1 MNRQCS
7 TGRKSNSQK
16 RKLDEK
22 IRTHFNVFRV
32 NMNKRSMQE
41 DGGSSDSLQVISDL
55 HSQPMDMHVPIQ
67 EANHYQPQR
76 QYHQQHQHP
85 SSNFDNNDDLLA
97 WAQELPSAAFVD
109 LIDTSNLDMALGQIS
124 PSFYQ
129 PVNIPLPNNVHQPT
143 VNTSIHDHAMNF
155 TSSFNNNHNNTPMPP
170 HRSHHSYPSIFNYEQ
185 NTSDATFGSFSS
197 SSTSTTN
204 PFDHLNTVPNQPDVS
219 PLNQHAHCSSM
230 PSRPNPPTFKNGPSY
245 LRASEDFI
253 LFFHAIDADD
263 SGLITFDELKQ
274 YLRNKD
280 ANNTHFNN
288 EAVMTLIEMFDT
300 NKAIDKREFPDML
313 AFIKNWERC
322 FLFLDEDKSG
332 TIDYQEMHYAI
343 QSLGFADLSHKLI
356 LRLLQKFDRS
366 GSGLIDLDNFI
377 VACVTLCRCKEI
389 YEIMCIKFGSTS
401 LPINLEQFIISFIWP
416 TPL

>member
-1 MNRQCS
+1 MNRHCS
-7 TGRKSNSQK
+7 SGRKPNSQK

-32 NMNKRSMQE
+32 NMNKRSIRE
-41 DGGSSDSLQVISDL
+41 GSGSSDSLQTLND
-55 HSQPMDMHVPIQ
+55 HNSQPMDVHIPIQ
-67 EANHYQPQR
+67 QANHQ
-76 QYHQQHQHP
+76 QQHPQP
-85 SSNFDNNDDLLA
+85 DFVNGDDLLA
-97 WAQELPSAAFVD
+97 WAQELPPTAFVD
-109 LIDTSNLDMALGQIS
+109 LIDTSNLDMTLGPIS
-124 PSFYQ
+124 PSYYH
-129 PVNIPLPNNVHQPT
+129 PVNIPLQKNTHQPA
-143 VNTSIHDHAMNF
+143 VNTNNDHAINF
-155 TSSFNNNHNNTPMPP
+155 TQSFNHNSSMPP
-170 HRSHHSYPSIFNYEQ
+170 QRSPYSHSSMFSYEQ
-185 NTSDATFGSFSS
+185 NANDATFGSFSS

-204 PFDHLNTVPNQPDVS
+204 PFDNLNTMPNQNDFPQS
-219 PLNQHAHCSSM
+219 SHAHCNSM
-230 PSRPNPPTFKNGPSY
+230 PSRPNPPIFKNGPSY

-263 SGLITFDELKQ
+263 SGLITFDELKH

-280 ANNTHFNN
+280 ANNTNFNN

-300 NKAIDKREFPDML
+300 NKDKAIDKREFPDML

-377 VACVTLCRCKEI
+377 LACVTLCRCKEI

-401 LPINLEQFIISFIWP
+401 LPINLEQFIISFLWP

>member
-1 MNRQCS
+1 MDRHCS
-7 TGRKSNSQK
+7 TGRKPNSQK

-22 IRTHFNVFRV
+22 IKTHFNVFRV

-41 DGGSSDSLQVISDL
+41 GSGSSDGLQTMNDL
-55 HSQPMDMHVPIQ
+55 HSQPMDMHIPIQ
-67 EANHYQPQR
+67 EVNH
-76 QYHQQHQHP
+76 HQQQQHHHQHLQHP
-85 SSNFDNNDDLLA
+85 LSTFDNCDDLLA
-97 WAQELPSAAFVD
+97 WAQELPPAAFVD
-109 LIDTSNLDMALGQIS
+109 LIDTSNLAMALGQIS
-124 PSFYQ
+124 PSFYH
-129 PVNIPLPNNVHQPT
+129 PVTIPLPSNMHQPT
-143 VNTSIHDHAMNF
+143 ANTNNDHAMKF
-155 TSSFNNNHNNTPMPP
+155 TNSFSNHNSSIPL
-170 HRSHHSYPSIFNYEQ
+170 HHSHYSYPSIFNYEQ
-185 NTSDATFGSFSS
+185 TTNDAAFGSFSS

-204 PFDHLNTVPNQPDVS
+204 SFDHLNAMSNQLDTS
-219 PLNQHAHCSSM
+219 QLTHAHCNSI
-230 PSRPNPPTFKNGPSY
+230 PSRPNPPIFKNGPSY

-280 ANNTHFNN
+280 ANNTHFND

-300 NKAIDKREFPDML
+300 NKDKAIDKREFPDML

-356 LRLLQKFDRS
+356 LRLLQKFDRF

-377 VACVTLCRCKEI
+377 LACVTLCRCKEI

-401 LPINLEQFIISFIWP
+401 LPINLEQFIISVIWP